1 MMIKSYLGRRKADW
15 ISSLF
20 NSLDKSELVILGLG
34 KLKIEMVQFIICVT
48 FIHTL
53 TAIKQNSRTFIIMK

>member
-1 MMIKSYLGRRKADW
+1 MMIKSYLGKRKADW

-53 TAIKQNSRTFIIMK
+53 PAIKQNSRTFIIMK

>member
-1 MMIKSYLGRRKADW
+1 MQSKHIIRTDEKTYLGKRKADW

-34 KLKIEMVQFIICVT
+34 KLEKK
-48 FIHTL
+48 
-53 TAIKQNSRTFIIMK
+53 IKQLRKGKKN

>member
-1 MMIKSYLGRRKADW
+1 MMIKSYLGKRKADW

-34 KLKIEMVQFIICVT
+34 KLKMEMVEFKICAK
-48 FIHTL
+48 FIHTIPPIFKKKKKHPDL
-53 TAIKQNSRTFIIMK
+53 L

>member
-1 MMIKSYLGRRKADW
+1 MMIKSYLGKRKADW

-48 FIHTL
+48 FIHT
-53 TAIKQNSRTFIIMK
+53 